1 METPPEPGFGG
12 WLLVF
17 SIFLWVLLGR
27 EAMALLKIAEGFADG
42 VGALQLQPY
51 SIVYGGRLLLNGGF
65 VGLLAISIILMHLRH
80 VAFLPWA
87 RIAMLCLILLPLLEY
102 LWLAVAPWPGTLAG
116 FFGTFAAWMLV
127 HLVIGSAWL
136 GYLRRSK
143 RVAATFVRP

>member
-1 METPPEPGFGG
+1 METPPESGFGG

-27 EAMALLKIAEGFADG
+27 EAMALLRIAEGFAEG

-51 SIVYGGRLLLNGGF
+51 SIVYGGRLAINGGF
-65 VGLLAISIILMHLRH
+65 VGLLAVSIVLMHLRRL
-80 VAFLPWA
+80 AFLRCA
-87 RIAMLCLILLPLLEY
+87 RIAMFCLILLPAAEY
-102 LWLAVAPWPGTLAG
+102 LWLAVAPWSGTLAG

-127 HLVIGSAWL
+127 HLVIGGAWL
-136 GYLRRSK
+136 RYLQTSK